1 MLRFSDARNF
11 GRTATGLAL
20 IVGPL
25 LFLISSIVQPNTDH
39 KDKLKELAAVSAHK
53 GTYLLSGVLFLVA
66 AIVLIFAAVGL
77 VKLFRGPRGVTAG
90 QVAGFLLMLGTAVT
104 FGWYALGAIEYEMV
118 NQKGVNRVAM
128 AQFLHKADNTSS
140 LLPLILA
147 FLIGTVLGM
156 ILLGIAAWRTGVV
169 PRWTA
174 ILLIVSGPLGFFAN
188 GSVASIVQNAILLIA
203 LGTLGWRVLSMS
215 DEEWDSPRERAA
227 RPPKEAPA
235 ASAPA
240 PAV

>member
-11 GRTATGLAL
+11 GRTATGIAL
-20 IVGPL
+20 VVGPV

-39 KDKLKELAAVSAHK
+39 KDKLRELAAVSAHK
-53 GTYLLSGVLFLVA
+53 GTYFLSGILFLVA
-66 AIVLIFAAVGL
+66 AAVLMFAAFGL

-90 QVAGFLLMLGTAVT
+90 QVAGFLLMLGSAVT

-118 NQKGVNRVAM
+118 NQKGVNRAAM

-147 FLIGTVLGM
+147 FLIGTVLGLV
-156 ILLGIAAWRTGVV
+156 LLGIAAWRTGLV

-174 ILLIVSGPLGFFAN
+174 ILLIVSGPFGFFAN
-188 GSVASIVQNAILLIA
+188 GRAASIVQNAVMLIA
-203 LGTLGWRVLSMS
+203 LGMLSRSILSMS
-215 DEEWDSPRERAA
+215 DEEWDSPRERASA
-227 RPPKEAPA
+227 PPADAPA
-235 ASAPA
+235 APA
-240 PAV
+240 PAPAM